1 MNYAI
6 IRNILGKLMI
16 FIAGL
21 LVLPLIV
28 SIIYKE
34 GLRFYLAFIIPIVLL
49 TLVGILFNIKKAK
62 NTNMVAREGLIIAGL
77 SWLVLSLFGCLP
89 FIISKDIP
97 NFFDAFFE
105 IVSGFT
111 TTGASVVPD
120 VTLLHHSII
129 FWRSFSH
136 WIGGMG
142 ILVFILMII
151 PESKDGS
158 SMHILRAES
167 PGPQVGKLVSKMR
180 VTSRILYL
188 IYIVLTM
195 TQFLFLWLGPDEQMT
210 AFNSIIYTLGTA
222 GTGGFAMDPL
232 SLELYAPYSQY
243 VIAVFMFI
251 FGVNFSLYYLI
262 LIGNIKEVFR
272 NEELKWYISIVGIAI
287 VLLCVSNFKIY
298 DTFEETFRHAFFQV
312 ASILSTSGYSTAGYS
327 TYWVSDNYVI
337 MGGWPVFS
345 QVLIFILMFFG
356 ACAGSTAGGL
366 KITRINILVKSMF
379 KKIKNIINPRKVEV
393 LHIDKRPVDNK
404 TVEVVQNY
412 FVLYMMILLICALII
427 SIDGNDM
434 VTNLS
439 ASLSCVSNIGPGL
452 NQVGPYGSFAIF
464 SPFSKV
470 ILSLE
475 MIAGRLELFPLLV
488 LFSPKTWA
496 RNN

>member
-272 NEELKWYISIVGIAI
+272 NEELKWYIAIVGIAI